1 MTALE
6 YHNKYKIL
14 RKLGKAFVPL
24 KDLFSA
30 FQDGLQKLGFESVA
44 DCTRQRGV
52 VSVKIDTDTIG
63 NEGDI
68 KAFIYRYGKEVT
80 RFTIFPTAEDFIRLG
95 MEITKAENNERD
107 S

>member
-1 MTALE
+1 MDKNRKVI
-6 YHNKYKIL
+6 YRHN
-14 RKLGKAFVPL
+14 P
-24 KDLFSA
+24 
-30 FQDGLQKLGFESVA
+30 
-44 DCTRQRGV
+44 
-52 VSVKIDTDTIG
+52 IG

-68 KAFIYRYGKEVT
+68 KAFIYRYGKEIA